1 MSPPHRPSASGICLD
16 LAGLRK
22 QLSAQDLGHCFI
34 IAVLKHM
41 VFACMVVKWLELMC
55 VFFPLSPE
63 VVLGYWERGNNEE
76 QIALINNVFIV
87 QSVG

>member
-1 MSPPHRPSASGICLD
+1 
-16 LAGLRK
+16 
-22 QLSAQDLGHCFI
+22 
-34 IAVLKHM
+34 
-41 VFACMVVKWLELMC
+41 MC
-55 VFFPLSPE
+55 VFPLSPE